1 MITLGG
7 LVGRQVDQ
15 LWCPPLL
22 GTGMKPV
29 TNRSGFRL
37 MHYLF
42 KHLQKIQNLNFTS
55 SQTFTTFSNVQTILS
70 IIKRSDDIGWRLKQ
84 TTQQK
89 SGRMPCLHQSL
100 VSTFQD
106 VRHRIVP
113 LQVLAEEHHLPMIGF
128 SHRFTIFFHCAIWH
142 FPCFAISCAIHQDL
156 IHHFFCLCHLIFHVV
171 LPVPLCHLMH
181 VIKRYL
187 KWFSSWATHN
197 ERICWMSQ

>member
-29 TNRSGFRL
+29 TNRSWFRL

-55 SQTFTTFSNVQTILS
+55 SQTFSTFSNVQTILS

-84 TTQQK
+84 TTQTNLGCRACTSPWCRPSK
-89 SGRMPCLHQSL
+89 MWGIASWPCR
-100 VSTFQD
+100 FWP
-106 VRHRIVP
+106 RIFP
-113 LQVLAEEHHLPMIGF
+113 SIHH
-128 SHRFTIFFHCAIWH
+128 FFHCAKAFSMFRLSMCHSPRFDSPI
-142 FPCFAISCAIHQDL
+142 
-156 IHHFFCLCHLIFHVV
+156 FCLCHLIFHVV